1 MKIAVIYENGVVF
14 RHFGHCNAVKLYT
27 FDDGTMLDMRVI
39 ELNGNGHESVVKFMS
54 DNGVD
59 TVICG
64 GIGDPAVKMLNDKG
78 IELCA
83 GAQGDADQAVMD
95 YLMGRLNCSSAS
107 ICATEHSSQEHC
119 GGHCNL

>member
-14 RHFGHCNAVKLYT
+14 QHFGHCNTVKLYT
-27 FDDGTMLDMRVI
+27 FDDGTMLDMKVA

-64 GIGDPAVKMLNDKG
+64 GIGDPAVKKLNDKG

-83 GAQGDADQAVMD
+83 GVQGDADQAVMD
-95 YLMGRLNCSSAS
+95 YLMGRLNF
-107 ICATEHSSQEHC
+107 SSQPICTSERNHNEH
-119 GGHCNL
+119 GNV